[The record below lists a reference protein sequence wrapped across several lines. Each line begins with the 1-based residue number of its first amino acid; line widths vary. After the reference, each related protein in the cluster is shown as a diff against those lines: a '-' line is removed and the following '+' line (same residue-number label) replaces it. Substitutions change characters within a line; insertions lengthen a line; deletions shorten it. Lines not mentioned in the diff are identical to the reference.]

1 MRGIN
6 EWQSRPGPGVG
17 VCKFAVEIE
26 REKKMKRRWRWRW
39 RWRWRGNYAMGPHG
53 GSWHGMAWFGSFNK
67 S

>member
-39 RWRWRGNYAMGPHG
+39 RWRGNYAMGPHG